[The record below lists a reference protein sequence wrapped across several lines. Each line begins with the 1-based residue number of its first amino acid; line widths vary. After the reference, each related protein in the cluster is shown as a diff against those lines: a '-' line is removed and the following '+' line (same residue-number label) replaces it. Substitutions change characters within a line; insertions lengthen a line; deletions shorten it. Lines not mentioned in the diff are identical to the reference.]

1 MEVMVCL
8 NYMYLLIGLFLDSLY
23 LICYI
28 IYYMFLDYILFV
40 YYIRNDD
47 FNIVVIFVFGLLFNK
62 VFVY

>member
-1 MEVMVCL
+1 MFE
-8 NYMYLLIGLFLDSLY
+8 LY
-23 LICYI
+23 VFVNRFIFRQFIFI